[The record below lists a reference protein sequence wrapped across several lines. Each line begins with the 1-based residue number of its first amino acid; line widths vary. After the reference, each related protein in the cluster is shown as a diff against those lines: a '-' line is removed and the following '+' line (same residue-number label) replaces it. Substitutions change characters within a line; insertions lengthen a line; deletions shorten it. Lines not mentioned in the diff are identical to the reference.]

1 MRRVVS
7 LWLPRFATELWRC
20 RRSGGG
26 PADPLALVAPENGR
40 LVLAAVDAAAA
51 GGGLSPGL
59 PLADARALL
68 PGLRTAAYD
77 PQGNAAALARLAE
90 WCGRYTPWT
99 AVDGCGCDLG
109 GAAGLLLD
117 VTGCSHFFAE
127 EDSDAAAAQGETGLL
142 ADMTARLA
150 RLGFTVRAGLA
161 GSVGAAWAV
170 ARFGPATARDAA
182 RHAMH
187 PWRVVA
193 PGRERIAL
201 APLPPAALRLPP
213 ATVELLARFGL
224 DRIGALYDL
233 PPARLTPRFGPLLAR
248 RLAQAL
254 GGAPGAAPEG
264 AGDPIS
270 PLRPVPPHLV
280 RHVFA
285 EPVIAPGDIARALD
299 RLLAALA
306 RRLEAAGLGARRLEL
321 GLYRVD
327 GTLRRF
333 TLGTSRPRRDPARL
347 ARLFAPHLERLDP
360 GFGLEVMTLAA
371 AAVEDLAPRQLD
383 LEAGATASAGGPG
396 GGPRGGP
403 GDGPGEALAA
413 LIDRLGARLGLAAV
427 QRPQPRE
434 SHLPERAVALTPIVQ
449 ALIAQ
454 APIVQAPTARPS
466 GTLGNGTGWSW
477 VGWSGAARPHPP
489 RPLRLLPRP
498 EPIEAVALPPAL
510 LPDQLLAAPPARFR
524 WRRLARRVV
533 RAEGPERIAPE
544 WWRND
549 PEAAAP
555 ARDYFRVEDED
566 GRRYWLYRSG
576 TQWFLHGLFG

>member
-1 MRRVVS
+1 
-7 LWLPRFATELWRC
+7 LT
-20 RRSGGG
+20 
-26 PADPLALVAPENGR
+26 
-40 LVLAAVDAAAA
+40 
-51 GGGLSPGL
+51 PGL

-68 PGLRTAAYD
+68 PELKTAASD
-77 PQGNAAALARLAE
+77 PEGDAAALVRLAE

-99 AVDGCGCDLG
+99 AVDGCGGDLG

-117 VTGCSHFFAE
+117 VTGCSHFFAGG
-127 EDSDAAAAQGETGLL
+127 DSAAASGEEGLL
-142 ADMTARLA
+142 ADIAGRLA

-170 ARFGPATARDAA
+170 ARFDPAVSRDSAR
-182 RHAMH
+182 
-187 PWRVVA
+187 PWRAVP
-193 PGRERIAL
+193 PGQERAAL
-201 APLPPAALRLPP
+201 APLPPGALRLPS
-213 ATVELLARFGL
+213 ASVELLARFGL
-224 DRIGALYDL
+224 DHIGALYDL
-233 PPARLTPRFGPLLAR
+233 PAAQLTPRFGPLLVR

-254 GGAPGAAPEG
+254 GGTSGIVPEG
-264 AGDPIS
+264 AGESIS

-280 RHVFA
+280 RRVFA
-285 EPVIAPGDIARALD
+285 EPIVAPDDIARGLD

-333 TLGTSRPRRDPARL
+333 TLGTSRPLRDPARL

-371 AAVEDLAPRQLD
+371 VAVEDLTARQLD
-383 LEAGATASAGGPG
+383 LEAPAAVAGGG
-396 GGPRGGP
+396 AD
-403 GDGPGEALAA
+403 DGLAA
-413 LIDRLGARLGLAAV
+413 LIDRLGARLGLAAI

-434 SHLPERAVALTPIVQ
+434 SHLPERAVALTPVVQ
-449 ALIAQ
+449 ASSAQ
-454 APIVQAPTARPS
+454 TADMARDSAAWAAATRPY
-466 GTLGNGTGWSW
+466 
-477 VGWSGAARPHPP
+477 PP

-498 EPIEAVALPPAL
+498 EPVEAVAL
-510 LPDQLLAAPPARFR
+510 LPDRPPVEPPVQFR

-544 WWRND
+544 WWRVD
-549 PEAAAP
+549 PDAP
-555 ARDYFRVEDED
+555 TTARDYFRVEDED
-566 GRRYWLYRSG
+566 GRRYWLYRAG